1 MVHRLNQAVLKVAE
15 EINPDLIIM
24 GSHRHT
30 ALGDAILGT
39 ATRKVLHNAAM
50 PILVVHIPEG
60 FHEEGF

>member
-39 ATRKVLHNAAM
+39 ATHKVLH
-50 PILVVHIPEG
+50 
-60 FHEEGF
+60 